1 MYLGACTQRFVPSVW
16 LKLML
21 GLIVVSVAVRYVGGY
36 LLG

>member
-1 MYLGACTQRFVPSVW
+1 MYLGARTQRFVPSVW

-21 GLIVVSVAVRYVGGY
+21 GLIVMIVAVRYVTGY